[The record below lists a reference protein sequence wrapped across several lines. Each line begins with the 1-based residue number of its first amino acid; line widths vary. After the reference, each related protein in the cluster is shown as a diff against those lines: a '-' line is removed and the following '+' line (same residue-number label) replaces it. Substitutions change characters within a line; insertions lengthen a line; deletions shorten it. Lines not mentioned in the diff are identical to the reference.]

1 MRRACQLALLLLVA
15 VAGAQP
21 QDAVVDRIVAV
32 VNRRV
37 ILESELEQ
45 ATRVEQLLGGK
56 PAGKEKP
63 SPQEL
68 GMVLE
73 RLIDRALLEQQIAK
87 SAPLDPSAEEL
98 AGQIQEIRGKI
109 PGASTDEGWK
119 SILASY
125 DLTQTDVE
133 VHVISEFRV
142 LRYVDLHFRGLV
154 RVDRADIQTYYLE
167 TLLPELTRRGAAV
180 PPLAE
185 VSDKIEKILVEQ
197 RMDEMLNDWLQTL
210 RAQAHIE
217 KLMSPG
223 TSLAH
228 GEKP

>member
-1 MRRACQLALLLLVA
+1 MRPAYLLVFLL
-15 VAGAQP
+15 VVMAGAQ
-21 QDAVVDRIVAV
+21 QVVDRMVAV

-45 ATRVEQLLGGK
+45 EARVEQLLEGK
-56 PAGKEKP
+56 PASGERT
-63 SPQEL
+63 SAQALES
-68 GMVLE
+68 VLD
-73 RLIDRALLEQQIAK
+73 RLIDRLLLEQQIAQ
-87 SAPLDPSAEEL
+87 SAPLDPSASEL
-98 AGQIQEIRGKI
+98 AEQIKEIRSKI
-109 PGASTDEGWK
+109 PAAATDAGWK
-119 SILASY
+119 AVLASY
-125 DLTQTDVE
+125 GLTQIDLE

-154 RVDRADIQTYYLE
+154 NVDRADIQTYYLE
-167 TLLPELTRRGAAV
+167 TLLPALERRGATV

-185 VSDKIEKILVEQ
+185 VSPKIEKILVEQ

-223 TSLAH
+223 ASLAH
-228 GEKP
+228 GDKP